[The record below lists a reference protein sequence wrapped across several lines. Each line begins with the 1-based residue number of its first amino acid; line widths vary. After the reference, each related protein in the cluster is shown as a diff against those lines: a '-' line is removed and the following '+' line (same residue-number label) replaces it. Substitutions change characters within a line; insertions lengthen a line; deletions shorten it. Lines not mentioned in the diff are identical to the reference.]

1 MLRMQLYSIHTPRP
15 YLPWIWGNI
24 VDFFV
29 FIGIPLTIGFLWQI
43 LKELASGIKERS
55 LSSFS
60 PILWAFVI
68 TFIIL
73 LLSGKVR
80 GEAAR
85 MWLFLTPMVII
96 PASIAFDEFGIW
108 EHKEWL
114 GIIIAL
120 QGLNNL
126 ILREFLRVWGI

>member
-1 MLRMQLYSIHTPRP
+1 MIIGQ
-15 YLPWIWGNI
+15 YLA
-24 VDFFV
+24 D
-29 FIGIPLTIGFLWQI
+29 GFLWQI